1 VPGHVRFGH
10 TLRMVCPHATAVAA
24 GHIEMHSHMRVV
36 VLQRW
41 PDGHSVPVPHE
52 GEPAHE
58 LGMSCPHVTVAGL
71 VLGHDG
77 THSQRP
83 VVVLQRSPKLQRVP
97 VPGQLAPVHTLRM
110 GWPQSNVL
118 AAGHIGM
125 H

>member
-1 VPGHVRFGH
+1 
-10 TLRMVCPHATAVAA
+10 MVCPHATAVAA